1 MNAISFLSQSV
12 SALHGVPASRQ
23 RSTRWIHA
31 NSEGWGGETVFCVFF
46 FLFFSII
53 LKMKKPRR
61 RASCPGTAGTPHR
74 NTLINTGSLE
84 ELKPPATSCSQTGE
98 SAEHLLH
105 ILLSVMRNRHTHTHT
120 HTHISSLNFEHFLR
134 ISLWSFDSISVLR
147 ETDEIRALTSTHER
161 SSHKN
166 THTHSRTL
174 EDKEPIWG
182 NDIIISRGVTGGQGW
197 LETRPIPA
205 EITPENGYYTSYEG
219 LLRWGWLR
227 IHPSAGSSHPSSPHL
242 SWIDSTAHYW

>member
-1 MNAISFLSQSV
+1 MLLCNECNLVSVTVRV
-12 SALHGVPASRQ
+12 SAAWRPSVTPTKHPV
-23 RSTRWIHA
+23 
-31 NSEGWGGETVFCVFF
+31 NSCELGGMRGRDGLLCF

-120 HTHISSLNFEHFLR
+120 HTHISSLNFEHSLR

-174 EDKEPIWG
+174 EDKEPI
-182 NDIIISRGVTGGQGW
+182 
-197 LETRPIPA
+197 
-205 EITPENGYYTSYEG
+205 
-219 LLRWGWLR
+219 
-227 IHPSAGSSHPSSPHL
+227 
-242 SWIDSTAHYW
+242 